1 MKGIS
6 VYILSEA
13 SRERL
18 MAEFPPRFPTVVG
31 HHVTVKFKASDSDP
45 LPPTGKYEVV
55 GRSILQERRPNGS
68 GIEALVV
75 AINGN
80 INREDGEVYHITW
93 SHGPGYAPKDSKA
106 LVKRGFETVDHI
118 AIEMEPTFIP
128 FNK

>member
-6 VYILSEA
+6 VYLLDEE
-13 SRERL
+13 SRNQLLE
-18 MAEFPPRFPTVVG
+18 EFPPRFPTVVG

-45 LPPTGKYEVV
+45 LPPTGKYEVI
-55 GRSILQERRPNGS
+55 GHTQIIERRPNGS

-93 SHGPGYAPKDSKA
+93 SHGPGYTPKDSKA
-106 LVKRGFETVDHI
+106 LVKRGFKTVDHI
-118 AIEMEPTFIP
+118 AINMEPTFLP